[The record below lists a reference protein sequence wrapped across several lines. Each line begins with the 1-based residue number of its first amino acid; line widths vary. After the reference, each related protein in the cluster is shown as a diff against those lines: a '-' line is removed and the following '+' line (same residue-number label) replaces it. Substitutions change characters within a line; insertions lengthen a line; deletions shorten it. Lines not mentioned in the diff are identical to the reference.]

1 MISNITGRGGC
12 RYDPL
17 GLHHMP
23 MRRIRLFDAF
33 NEVVVILSGL
43 TEVIGDDV
51 CWHGVI
57 IFFANASDHRC
68 SQGAGDTN
76 TER

>member
-12 RYDPL
+12 GYNPL

-57 IFFANASDHRC
+57 IFFANTQLTKPHEISKNAKE
-68 SQGAGDTN
+68 T
-76 TER
+76 

>member
-1 MISNITGRGGC
+1 
-12 RYDPL
+12 
-17 GLHHMP
+17 

-57 IFFANASDHRC
+57 IFFANTQLTKPHEISKNAKE
-68 SQGAGDTN
+68 T
-76 TER
+76 